1 MDARA
6 AQTLPPELRDAA
18 GTLLATLWERAAAT
32 AHTALEEVRAEM
44 RLERDAAAAEVA
56 AAREA
61 AAHAE
66 RTLEE
71 PRAERQ
77 ALQAQLGDSR
87 QHIGTLE
94 GSLAALQR
102 ASAEAEKARRARQRI
117 PTQSALGRT
126 SGPIRRPRPPTRA
139 LKKTS

>member
-1 MDARA
+1 M
-6 AQTLPPELRDAA
+6 PPELRDAA

-77 ALQAQLGDSR
+77 ALQAQLGTHAS
-87 QHIGTLE
+87 TLARWK
-94 GSLAALQR
+94 AAWPR
-102 ASAEAEKARRARQRI
+102 CSARVLK
-117 PTQSALGRT
+117 
-126 SGPIRRPRPPTRA
+126 
-139 LKKTS
+139 LKKRGARGSAYPPSPH